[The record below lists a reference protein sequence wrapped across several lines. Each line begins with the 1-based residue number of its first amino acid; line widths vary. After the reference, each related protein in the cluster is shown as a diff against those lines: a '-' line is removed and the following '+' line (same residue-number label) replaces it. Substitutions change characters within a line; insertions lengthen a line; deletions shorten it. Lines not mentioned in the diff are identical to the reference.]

1 MTDNEFTL
9 LLERYSKGECS
20 PEEAAV
26 VEAWFNQYMANA
38 TGKSELTDLQ
48 GTRSRIWKGIG
59 VKHKPAVKLLA
70 VVRYAAAALIVIGG
84 ITWFYI
90 NHNNKTNFKP
100 LTAQEIL
107 PGGNKA
113 TLTLANGKKISLN
126 AQNDTIAIDPALG
139 VLISNDTATGV
150 VTYKYQNRKTERGN
164 GETNSFNT
172 INTPTGGQYKLQL
185 PDGTIVILNAL
196 TQIKFPSRFAGST
209 REVTLI
215 GEAYFEVAH
224 NPNHPFRV
232 NTADQ
237 QVAVLGTHFNVSAYP
252 HQPTKTTLT
261 QGRVKLTQPSTGAS
275 QPLNPGQQAEL
286 ISRGF
291 NVKDVIASDE
301 IAWIDGMFIFTKT
314 PIKEAM
320 QQIARWYN
328 IEVNYQTLP
337 NVELQAVLSRK
348 LTLAQVLDAIQFSD
362 DYEYKINNERRLE
375 YVRKRGR

>member
-1 MTDNEFTL
+1 MTDNEIIL
-9 LLERYSKGECS
+9 MLERYSKGESS
-20 PEEAAV
+20 PEEAAA
-26 VEAWFNQYMANA
+26 VEAWFNQYTAKA
-38 TGKSELTDLQ
+38 TAEADLTDIVAA
-48 GTRSRIWKGIG
+48 RNRIWQSIG
-59 VKHKPAVKLLA
+59 VRHKPVVKLFA

-90 NHNNKTNFKP
+90 NHNNNSIHKT

-113 TLTLANGKKISLN
+113 TLTLANGKKVSLN

-139 VLISNDTATGV
+139 VLISNDTASGI
-150 VTYKYQNRKTERGN
+150 VTFKYQNRKTEGANR
-164 GETNSFNT
+164 ETNSSNT

-185 PDGTIVILNAL
+185 PDGTNVILNAL
-196 TQIKFPSRFAGST
+196 TQITFPSRFVGST
-209 REVTLI
+209 REITLI

-224 NPNHPFRV
+224 DPRHPFRV

-252 HQPTKTTLT
+252 QQPTKTTLT
-261 QGRVKLTQPSTGAS
+261 QGRIKLTQPSTGES

-291 NVKDVIASDE
+291 NVKEVIASDE
-301 IAWIDGMFIFTKT
+301 IAWIDGMFIFSNT

-320 QQIARWYN
+320 QQIARWYD
-328 IEVNYQTLP
+328 IEVNYQSLP
-337 NVELQAVLSRK
+337 NVQLQAVLSRK
-348 LTLAQVLDAIQFSD
+348 LTLAQVLDAIQFSN

-375 YVRKRGR
+375 YVRKKGQ